1 MTSKDTILMRYET
14 LCGQLSNFVTVLELI
29 GDNDALKMETPLIG
43 LTKGALKQ
51 LISEHEELTSMYR
64 KELTEDD

>member
-14 LCGQLSNFVTVLELI
+14 LCGQLSDIVTTLEV
-29 GDNDALKMETPLIG
+29 A
-43 LTKGALKQ
+43 
-51 LISEHEELTSMYR
+51 EHEELTNMYR

>member
-1 MTSKDTILMRYET
+1 MTSKDDILANYET

-29 GDNDALKMETPLIG
+29 GDNDALKMETPLIA

-51 LISEHEELTSMYR
+51 LISEHEHLASMYR

>member
-1 MTSKDTILMRYET
+1 MTSKDDILANYET

-51 LISEHEELTSMYR
+51 LISEHEELTNRYR
-64 KELTEDD
+64 KELTDDD